1 MYPCPETQSER
12 REMAMGVVT
21 RIEDLRTVTSLPSS
35 ATAAAAAAADGAGGD
50 DDDDEEVIFNA

>member
-35 ATAAAAAAADGAGGD
+35 ATAAAAADGAGGD

>member
-1 MYPCPETQSER
+1 VYPCPETQSER

-35 ATAAAAAAADGAGGD
+35 ATAAAAADGAGGD

>member
-1 MYPCPETQSER
+1 
-12 REMAMGVVT
+12 MAMGVVT

-35 ATAAAAAAADGAGGD
+35 ATAAAAADGAGGD